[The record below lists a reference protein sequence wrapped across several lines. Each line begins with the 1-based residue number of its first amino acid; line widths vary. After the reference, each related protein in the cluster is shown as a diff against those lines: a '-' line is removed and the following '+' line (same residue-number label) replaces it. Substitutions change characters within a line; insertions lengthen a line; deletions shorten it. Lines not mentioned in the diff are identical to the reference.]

1 MRRLIIPFV
10 LLVGV
15 LTLAASGLADP
26 GDKGKGKAQGKN
38 KFSFSSRRPTVAA
51 TGREPWA
58 TLTEKRTYQMHKNK
72 DGTYR
77 LRRVDKGT
85 FTTVAGNSP
94 GNCPANKSKHGQL
107 IRAGVTGRFGG
118 YLEGTITGGTFNKN
132 ATCAASRA
140 SRLTSSRRSSVPA
153 GASRATARR
162 TALTASSTTTTPR
175 RAVQKSAEVD
185 RAPLAGQGERLGHDA
200 QGALQGRH
208 RQLVASGGI
217 RGVEKSPP
225 HRRALLF
232 H

>member
-38 KFSFSSRRPTVAA
+38 KFSFQLTTTDRRCD
-51 TGREPWA
+51 GIEPAEWA
-58 TLTEKRTYQMHKNK
+58 TLTEKRTYQVHKNK

-85 FTTVAGNSP
+85 FTTIAGKSP
-94 GNCPANKSKHGQL
+94 GNCVANKSKHGEL

-132 ATCAASRA
+132 ATCVAACFTGDFITTFFGAAAVFSCDGATNSPDCKFNYNYTAPSRA
-140 SRLTSSRRSSVPA
+140 ANRPKLIVRHWQDKGKGSGTSLKETFH
-153 GASRATARR
+153 GDI
-162 TALTASSTTTTPR
+162 ASS
-175 RAVQKSAEVD
+175 
-185 RAPLAGQGERLGHDA
+185 
-200 QGALQGRH
+200 
-208 RQLVASGGI
+208 
-217 RGVEKSPP
+217 
-225 HRRALLF
+225 
-232 H
+232 